1 MSRNILYFLSKIPDK
16 RRKQGQRYPL
26 DKMLCLVLL
35 GTLSG
40 RVGYR
45 SISRF
50 GKENE
55 AYLSKVFGLKH
66 GTPSHVSLTAI
77 IEGVRFKDFQKAIN
91 DWGVAKYKST
101 QSQKKITNQIIALD
115 GKAIKSSVK
124 NGQSKSQNFI
134 AFVNAFCTSQEYVLG
149 SLAYENGKTGEGRT
163 LQKLIEELGIKG
175 AVFTMDANHD
185 SKKH

>member
-1 MSRNILYFLSKIPDK
+1 MQENILYYLSKIPDK
-16 RRKQGQRYPL
+16 RRKQGRRYPL

-55 AYLSKVFGLKH
+55 AYLSRIFGLKH
-66 GTPSHVSLTAI
+66 GTPSHVSLTSI
-77 IEGVRFKDFQKAIN
+77 IEGVDFKDFQKAIN
-91 DWGVAKYKST
+91 EWGVARYSKV
-101 QSQKKITNQIIALD
+101 QSKGTSAKQVVALD

-124 NGQSKSQNFI
+124 DGTSKSQNFI
-134 AFVNAFCTSQEYVLG
+134 AFVNAFSINRECVLG
-149 SLAYENGKTGEGRT
+149 ALSYENGKTGEGVVLRE
-163 LQKLIEELGIKG
+163 LVEELGIKG
-175 AVFTMDANHD
+175 AIFTMDARHD
-185 SKKH
+185 SKKR

>member
-1 MSRNILYFLSKIPDK
+1 MSKNILDYLSKVGDK

-26 DKMLCLVLL
+26 NKMLGLVLL

-55 AYLSKVFGLKH
+55 DYISKVLNLKH
-66 GTPSHVSLTAI
+66 GTPSHVSLTSI
-77 IEGVRFKDFQKAIN
+77 IEGVDFEDFQKAVN
-91 DWGVAKYKST
+91 DWGISKYEKADKS
-101 QSQKKITNQIIALD
+101 SSPMLVALD

-124 NGQSKSQNFI
+124 EGKSKSQNFLS
-134 AFVNAFCTSQEYVLG
+134 FVNAFCVNQEYVLG
-149 SLAYENGKTGEGRT
+149 CMAYENGKEGEVEVLRQ
-163 LQKLIEELGIKG
+163 LVESLGIKG
-175 AVFTMDANHD
+175 AVFTMDAIHD